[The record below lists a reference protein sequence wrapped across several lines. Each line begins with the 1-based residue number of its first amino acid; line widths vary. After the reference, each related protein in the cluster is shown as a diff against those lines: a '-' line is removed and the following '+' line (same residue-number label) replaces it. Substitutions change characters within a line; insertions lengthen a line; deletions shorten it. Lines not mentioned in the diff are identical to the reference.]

1 MENDSRSKDA
11 TNWALGAA
19 GLGTLA
25 SISAAVAL
33 PSPIGWIVAGII
45 AVLLLLLVGGY
56 VWWQK
61 RKNQR
66 ASHQFQS
73 SLNLEASLAPREIKD
88 PNRQADLDKLRARFM
103 DGIQVYTSRG
113 KDIYSVP
120 WFVIIGESGS
130 GKTEAIRHGN
140 LDFPPGLNDA
150 MQGVGGTINMDWWF
164 TNHGVILDTAGSMVF
179 PEVGGESGG
188 SSQWQEFLKLLKK
201 NRSRC
206 PINGLLLVLSVDSL
220 ISDPAA
226 AIAQKAGRIA
236 RQLDLIQRHLDVR
249 FPVSVLVT
257 KCDKLTG
264 FREFFAP
271 LDDPELQ
278 DQMVGWSNPDPLD
291 TPFRPDQVDQYLAQ
305 VVQRLRKRRFGLLRE
320 PVSARGPRGRRVDE
334 VDALYALPKSLS
346 LIAPRLRRYLETI
359 FVAGEFS
366 SKPVFLRGIYFTS
379 AMQVGSDMD
388 EAVWNALGRPASV
401 SNAAGA
407 SPEDLGRPFFLRH
420 VFLEKVFRERG
431 LVTSASNTSRMLRRR
446 KLTLVGITSACLLAL
461 LCFGWLGKR
470 RLEGAIKGQSD
481 AWVAASKGW
490 KPDNTWNPIVV
501 PGSFDQPY
509 HYEGETKTVRVGGGE
524 IKLVDFHKRLRNLAE
539 TDLNVSG
546 VFLPVQWTKK
556 VSQANRQQAQ
566 RVVFE
571 QSVVFPL
578 LANTRQKML
587 QERTAGLGGEKSAP
601 ADLQRE
607 ALKALVRL
615 ETDIATGKSGLDATT
630 PPITARNYLMPYLG
644 YLTETTNVPMADD
657 LAGVFARTY
666 AAAWPPKRL
675 TGGNTLTANR
685 AINEGLNR
693 FFTNT
698 VLANTT
704 QAKQLD
710 DLRNVNERGA
720 GFEAVEKQWHQAA
733 AERTGVSEEQLILLE
748 KAKTDLDAALARAK
762 TDQLFLD
769 PADTLGKHLET
780 IRKENLASGSSAVG
794 EIKRLT
800 GTLSTPL
807 LEEIIARLTQFQS
820 QLASRSPIAE
830 ASPGRLGELDANS
843 LRLVDDLKRVRAYT
857 FRFQVYKESFLFP
870 QSFRYEI
877 EPSVG
882 KEWAFLEEVKR
893 ARDSLLANANAYT
906 NGYAR
911 DLRLTGDYLLNEGAA
926 KISKQFVV
934 QYASFADKRL
944 TEFDKI
950 EPARV
955 NLPLLTNFSSWVTNV
970 RQDLLKAPERMPDTL
985 RQFLSTLPRSITNA
999 SASLIRKFAQGAEA
1013 ELEAKAGF
1021 PILRD
1026 SSKPLDLQGIR
1037 DFKATVTQLREG
1049 LSGGVLAGYPQEPL
1063 NKVKGRVQ
1071 KCLKLVL
1078 ACLDTNNDARSYR
1091 LRVDPQTNDFSVIS
1105 RYRALAV
1112 TADGPEVIEDISKRA
1127 VQFGP
1132 FAVNQSLVLRSM
1144 PRIDSDKAKTVRQE
1158 AITDWAAFRLITDPR
1173 FRAKPNAEFTIW
1185 EIELRVGTDE
1195 KEIVKLQLLFDQPLP
1210 SPNDWPGSGTW

>member
-1 MENDSRSKDA
+1 MEDNSRSKDTA
-11 TNWALGAA
+11 NWALGAA

-25 SISAAVAL
+25 SISAAVTL
-33 PSPIGWIVAGII
+33 PSPIGWIVAGVI
-45 AVLLLLLVGGY
+45 AVLLLVLMGAY
-56 VWWQK
+56 AWWQQ
-61 RKNQR
+61 RKNRR
-66 ASHQFQS
+66 ASHQFQN

-88 PNRQADLDKLRARFM
+88 PNRQADLDRLRARFM
-103 DGIQVYTSRG
+103 EGIQVYTSRG

-379 AMQVGSDMD
+379 AMQVGADMD

-401 SNAAGA
+401 SNAGGGA
-407 SPEDLGRPFFLRH
+407 AEDLGRPFFLRH

-446 KLTLVGITSACLLAL
+446 KLTLIGITSACLLAL
-461 LCFGWLGKR
+461 VCFGWLGKR

-490 KPDNTWNPIVV
+490 KPDDTWNPIVA
-501 PGSFDQPY
+501 PGAFDQPY
-509 HYEGETKTVRVGGGE
+509 HYEGESKTVRVGGGE
-524 IKLVDFHKRLRNLAE
+524 VKLADFHKRLRTLAE
-539 TDLNVSG
+539 TDLNISG
-546 VFLPVQWTKK
+546 VFLPVRWTKK

-566 RVVFE
+566 KVVFE
-571 QSVVFPL
+571 RSVVWPL

-587 QERTAGLGGEKSAP
+587 QERAGGLAGERSAP
-601 ADLQRE
+601 PELQRE

-615 ETDIATGKSGLDATT
+615 EADIASGKNSLDATS
-630 PPITARNYLMPYLG
+630 PAMVAKSYLLPYLG
-644 YLTETTNVPMADD
+644 YLTETTNLPLTED

-666 AAAWPPKRL
+666 AAGWPPKRL
-675 TGGNTLTANR
+675 TGGGTLATNR
-685 AINEGLNR
+685 AISEGLNR
-693 FFTNT
+693 FCTNT

-704 QAKQLD
+704 QARQLN
-710 DLRNVNERGA
+710 DLKNVSDRA
-720 GFEAVEKQWHQAA
+720 AAFEALEKSWHQAA
-733 AERTGVSEEQLILLE
+733 AARTGFAEDYLILLE
-748 KAKTDLDAALARAK
+748 KAKTDLDAALAAAR

-800 GTLSTPL
+800 GAVSTPL

-830 ASPGRLGELDANS
+830 SAPGRLGELDANS
-843 LRLVDDLKRVRAYT
+843 LRFGDDLKQVRAYT
-857 FRFQVYKESFLFP
+857 FRFQVYKEGFLFP
-870 QSFRYEI
+870 QSLRYEI
-877 EPSVG
+877 EPAVG

-893 ARDSLLANANAYT
+893 KKDALLANANAYT

-911 DLRLTGDYLLNEGAA
+911 ELRLTADYLLNEGAA

-934 QYASFADKRL
+934 QYASLVDRRL
-944 TEFDKI
+944 TEFDKT

-955 NLPLLTNFSSWVTNV
+955 NLPLLTNFSSWTVNV
-970 RQDLLKAPERMPDTL
+970 RQDLAKAPEKLPDPL

-1026 SSKPLDLQGIR
+1026 SSRSLDLR
-1037 DFKATVTQLREG
+1037 ELREFKDAVTQLRDA
-1049 LSGGVLAGYPQEPL
+1049 LSGGVFAGYPQEPL
-1063 NKVKGRVQ
+1063 NAVKGRVQ
-1071 KCLKLVL
+1071 KSLKLAL
-1078 ACLDTNNDARSYR
+1078 ACLDTNQNARSYR
-1091 LRVDPQTNDFSVIS
+1091 LRVDPQTNDFAIIS

-1112 TADGPEVIEDISKRA
+1112 TAGGPEVIEDISKKA

-1132 FAVNQSLVLRSM
+1132 FPVTQTLVLRSM

-1158 AITDWAAFRLITDPR
+1158 SIPDWAPFRLITDPR
-1173 FRAKPNAEFTIW
+1173 YRAKSNSEFTAW
-1185 EIELRVGTDE
+1185 EVEVRVGPDD
-1195 KEIVKLQLLFDQPLP
+1195 KETVKLELLFDQPLP
-1210 SPNDWPGSGTW
+1210 SPNDWPSSGNW